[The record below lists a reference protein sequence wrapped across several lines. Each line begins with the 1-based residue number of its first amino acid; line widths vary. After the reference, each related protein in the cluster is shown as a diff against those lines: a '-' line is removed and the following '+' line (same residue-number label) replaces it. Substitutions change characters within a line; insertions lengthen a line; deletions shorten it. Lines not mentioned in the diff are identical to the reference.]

1 MRKLGLG
8 CVSRLYSLCCVCVL
22 LCVRIKCLC
31 VCASEVSVYVC
42 AIEVFVFVILFK
54 VHNLRQKYVCN
65 KVFFNKWTISVQRFK
80 DRQ

>member
-1 MRKLGLG
+1 MVVRIFVCASWGWGVLVDCIV
-8 CVSRLYSLCCVCVL
+8 CVVCVL

-65 KVFFNKWTISVQRFK
+65 KVFFNR
-80 DRQ
+80 